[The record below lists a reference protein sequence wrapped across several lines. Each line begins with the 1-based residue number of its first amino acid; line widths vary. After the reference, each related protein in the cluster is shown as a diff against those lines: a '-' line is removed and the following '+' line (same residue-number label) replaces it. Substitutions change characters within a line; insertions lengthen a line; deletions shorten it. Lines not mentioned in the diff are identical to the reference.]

1 MKKTLCLLLA
11 LLTAALLL
19 AGCAARKDATTA
31 GEATTAE
38 SAADG
43 IPQDLVGVWVSANTG
58 EDQIRET
65 ITFNDDGTMSA
76 SAEYRGQDAG
86 TISGT
91 FTVKGSVL
99 TCDIDRNASG
109 AFTRVYTFAVD
120 GRELTLDYSKKG
132 PVKYLRVS

>member
-19 AGCAARKDATTA
+19 AGCAARKDAA
-31 GEATTAE
+31 TAE

-65 ITFNDDGTMSA
+65 ITFNDDGTMSV

-120 GRELTLDYSKKG
+120 GRELTLDYSEKG
-132 PVKYLRVS
+132 PVKSLRVS

>member
-19 AGCAARKDATTA
+19 AGCAARKDAA
-31 GEATTAE
+31 TAE

-65 ITFNDDGTMSA
+65 ITFNDDGTMSV

-91 FTVKGSVL
+91 FTVKGSML
-99 TCDIDRNASG
+99 TCDIDQTASG

-120 GRELTLDYSKKG
+120 GRELTLDYSEKG

>member
-19 AGCAARKDATTA
+19 AGCAARKDVA
-31 GEATTAE
+31 GDATTAE

-65 ITFNDDGTMSA
+65 ITFNDDGTMSV

-99 TCDIDRNASG
+99 TCDIDQNASG

-120 GRELTLDYSKKG
+120 GRELTLDYSEKG

>member
-31 GEATTAE
+31 E

-58 EDQIRET
+58 EDQICET
-65 ITFNDDGTMSA
+65 ITFNDDGTMSV

-91 FTVKGSVL
+91 FTVKGNVL
-99 TCDIDRNASG
+99 TCDIDQNASG

-120 GRELTLDYSKKG
+120 GRELTLDYSEKG

>member
-19 AGCAARKDATTA
+19 AGCAARKDAA
-31 GEATTAE
+31 GDAATAE

-43 IPQDLVGVWVSANTG
+43 IPQDLAGVWVSANTG

-65 ITFNDDGTMSA
+65 ITFNDDGTMSV

-120 GRELTLDYSKKG
+120 GRELTLDYSEKG

>member
-19 AGCAARKDATTA
+19 AGCAARKDADGDA
-31 GEATTAE
+31 ATVE

-58 EDQIRET
+58 ENQIRET
-65 ITFNDDGTMSA
+65 ITFNDDGTMSV

-120 GRELTLDYSKKG
+120 GRELTLDYSEKG

>member
-19 AGCAARKDATTA
+19 AGCAARKDETIA
-31 GEATTAE
+31 GDATTAE

-65 ITFNDDGTMSA
+65 MRGDGGATPRA
-76 SAEYRGQDAG
+76 RALARGPDGG
-86 TISGT
+86 TPPGT
-91 FTVKGSVL
+91 FTVTGCVR

-120 GRELTLDYSKKG
+120 GRELTLDYSEKG

>member
-1 MKKTLCLLLA
+1 
-11 LLTAALLL
+11 
-19 AGCAARKDATTA
+19 
-31 GEATTAE
+31 
-38 SAADG
+38 
-43 IPQDLVGVWVSANTG
+43 
-58 EDQIRET
+58 
-65 ITFNDDGTMSA
+65 MSV

-120 GRELTLDYSKKG
+120 GRELTLDYSEKG
-132 PVKYLRVS
+132 PVKYLKVS

>member
-19 AGCAARKDATTA
+19 AGCTARKDAA
-31 GEATTAE
+31 TAE

-65 ITFNDDGTMSA
+65 ITFNDDGTMSV

-99 TCDIDRNASG
+99 TCDIDQNASG

-120 GRELTLDYSKKG
+120 GRELTLDYSEKG

>member
-19 AGCAARKDATTA
+19 AGCAARKD
-31 GEATTAE
+31 ATTAE

-76 SAEYRGQDAG
+76 SAEYRG
-86 TISGT
+86 
-91 FTVKGSVL
+91 
-99 TCDIDRNASG
+99 
-109 AFTRVYTFAVD
+109 
-120 GRELTLDYSKKG
+120 
-132 PVKYLRVS
+132 

>member
-1 MKKTLCLLLA
+1 MKKLFCLLLA

-19 AGCAARKDATTA
+19 AGCAARKDAA
-31 GEATTAE
+31 TAE

-65 ITFNDDGTMSA
+65 ITFNDDGTMSV

-120 GRELTLDYSKKG
+120 GRELTLDYSEKG

>member
-19 AGCAARKDATTA
+19 AGCTARKDAA
-31 GEATTAE
+31 TAE

-65 ITFNDDGTMSA
+65 ITFNDDGTMSV

-120 GRELTLDYSKKG
+120 GRELTLDYSEKG

>member
-1 MKKTLCLLLA
+1 MKKMLCLLLA

-19 AGCAARKDATTA
+19 AGCAARKDAA
-31 GEATTAE
+31 GDATTAE

-65 ITFNDDGTMSA
+65 ITFNDDGTMSV

-109 AFTRVYTFAVD
+109 AFTRVYTFVVD
-120 GRELTLDYSKKG
+120 GRELTLDYSEKG